1 MWDRKVVENLEDLV
15 GQFSVSCK
23 FRNVEDN
30 FEWAFTSVYSPI
42 ADREKRLM
50 FRGIYGS
57 V

>member
-1 MWDRKVVENLEDLV
+1 MENLEDLV